1 MHQLS
6 GEQIQSLLDTAANVP
21 ALQSQLQELM
31 SQLQASNNR
40 NHEMQQML
48 QAQQNQAQQNQTQQ
62 DQAQNIQNHNNT
74 TVIKE
79 YYRVQQPEDFTG
91 DRKELPKFITQLV
104 LVFRNAGIQF
114 ETDQSKIN
122 YACTYLRGTAGAWIQ
137 PHLQN
142 TDSPIL
148 ASWDAFKTALE
159 KAFGD
164 PDMQATAERGLNV
177 LKQTGATS
185 AYAAEFRRLAAL
197 TKWDTHA
204 LHFQFY
210 KGLKESVKDEI
221 MRDEKPPLLDD
232 LIAKAIRIDD
242 RQYERACEKRG
253 QQVRPDQKVP
263 AQNFTPASGMDV
275 DAVTIKNKKLTP
287 EEKQRRFDFDLCLY
301 CGGEDHHARE
311 CKLKNKASVKSYSET
326 KIVVPVFLNQISEP
340 LTALVDTGGQG
351 NFINDDLARSLNLP
365 TRKIDP
371 IQLGQA
377 MNIGEGVQCTEITE
391 PILLRVGN
399 HRERIQLHLAP
410 IHHQVILAVCDFAS
424 GLKPVISTGGLTPLQ
439 FEKRKENITHAT

>member
-1 MHQLS
+1 MSDIQLTN
-6 GEQIQSLLDTAANVP
+6 EQVQSLLETVASVP
-21 ALQSQLQELM
+21 ALHTQLQELM
-31 SQLQASNNR
+31 NQLQNSNNQI
-40 NHEMQQML
+40 QQM
-48 QAQQNQAQQNQTQQ
+48 QQNQEN
-62 DQAQNIQNHNNT
+62 QAQNNQALNNT

-79 YYRVQQPEDFTG
+79 HYRVQQPEDFTG
-91 DRKELPKFITQLV
+91 ERKELPKFLTQLE
-104 LVFRNAGIQF
+104 LVFRNAGAQF
-114 ETDQSKIN
+114 GTHQSRVD

-142 TDSPIL
+142 QNSPIL
-148 ASWDAFKTALE
+148 ATWDLFKSALE

-164 PDMQATAERGLNV
+164 PDMQTTAERRLNA
-177 LKQTGATS
+177 LQQTGATS

-197 TKWDTHA
+197 TKWDNQA

-253 QQVRPDQKVP
+253 QQPRPNQKNP
-263 AQNFTPASGMDV
+263 TENFSAASGMDV
-275 DAVTIKNKKLTP
+275 DAVTIKTKKLTP

-326 KIVVPVFLNQISEP
+326 KIIVPVFLNQKSEP

-351 NFINDDLARSLNLP
+351 NFINEELARSLNLP

-377 MNIGEGVQCTEITE
+377 MNNPPRYCPLDKFTGPNFWQLTTSNY
-391 PILLRVGN
+391 PIAR
-399 HRERIQLHLAP
+399 HP
-410 IHHQVILAVCDFAS
+410 
-424 GLKPVISTGGLTPLQ
+424 
-439 FEKRKENITHAT
+439 